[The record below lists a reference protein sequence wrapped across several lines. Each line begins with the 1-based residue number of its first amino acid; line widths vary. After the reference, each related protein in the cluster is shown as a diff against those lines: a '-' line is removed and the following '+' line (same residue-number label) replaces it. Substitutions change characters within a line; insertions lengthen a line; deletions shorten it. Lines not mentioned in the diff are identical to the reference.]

1 MCLEIQLLVRRL
13 SDCTRNY
20 VWYLSVAGKSTTP
33 EACFAFADGSNSF
46 LKVSSHSGG
55 IDVYVGDGG
64 SAELHSQEGKH
75 TILKNIHLMNQGFPS

>member
-1 MCLEIQLLVRRL
+1 M
-13 SDCTRNY
+13 NY
-20 VWYLSVAGKSTTP
+20 VWYLSAAGQSKTSK
-33 EACFAFADGSNSF
+33 AYCAFADGSNSF

-75 TILKNIHLMNQGFPS
+75 IV